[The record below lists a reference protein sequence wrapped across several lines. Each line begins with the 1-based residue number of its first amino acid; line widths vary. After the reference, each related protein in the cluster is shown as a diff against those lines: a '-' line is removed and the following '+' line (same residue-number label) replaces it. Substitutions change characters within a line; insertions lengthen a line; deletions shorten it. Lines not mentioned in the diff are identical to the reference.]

1 MTHPN
6 IDLVMKLYGAFMSG
20 DSATIGAAMSPDITW
35 HNSGTDPTS
44 GDHHGVPA
52 VLAYLG
58 AEDHMD
64 DYGLDVVDMLAS
76 DTRVAIIAKAS
87 GRRGDA
93 RFTNEFVQVIELH
106 DGVVT
111 EVWNYNWDQAGL
123 AEFASV
129 PI

>member
-1 MTHPN
+1 VTHPN
-6 IDLVMKLYGAFMSG
+6 IELVMNLYGAFMSG
-20 DSATIGAAMSPDITW
+20 DSDTIGAALSPDITW
-35 HNSGTDPTS
+35 HNSGSDPTA

-87 GRRGDA
+87 GRRGTTP
-93 RFTNEFVQVIELH
+93 FTNEFVQVIEVH

-123 AEFASV
+123 AEFMSV